1 MSQEPN
7 AASVALIR
15 QGQVLLIQRAYAP
28 YRGYW
33 TLPGGRLEPG
43 ESIEQCAVREV
54 REELGL
60 VLTGL
65 RPVLVQSIG
74 TTVKY
79 RLAVFA
85 TTSFQGDIAPSD
97 EISDHAWVLPQ
108 AIDTL
113 RTTAGLDEV
122 LARAFALFDTT
133 G

>member
-1 MSQEPN
+1 MTSPPN

-15 QGQVLLIQRAYAP
+15 HDQVLLIQRAYAP
-28 YRGYW
+28 YQGFW

-43 ESIEQCAVREV
+43 ESIEQCAAREV

-60 VLTGL
+60 VVSAL

-85 TTSFQGDIAPSD
+85 STAFEGEINPSD
-97 EISDHAWVLPQ
+97 EISAHAWIAPE
-108 AIDTL
+108 AIGTL
-113 RTTAGLDEV
+113 RTTAGLDGV

>member
-1 MSQEPN
+1 MTNSPN

-15 QGQVLLIQRAYAP
+15 RGQALLIQRAYAP
-28 YRGYW
+28 FRGFW

-43 ESIEQCAVREV
+43 ETIEQCAVREV

-60 VLTGL
+60 EVSAL
-65 RPVLVQSIG
+65 RPVLEQTIG

-85 TTSFQGDIAPSD
+85 SDAFEGKINPSD
-97 EISDHAWVLPQ
+97 EISAHGWIAP
-108 AIDTL
+108 AEIGTL
-113 RTTAGLDEV
+113 RTTTGLDDV